1 MTVEEL
7 ITRLTTM
14 PLTAEVIACCID
26 GAPVVEVVLVAKEQV
41 MLA

>member
-7 ITRLTTM
+7 IIRLTTM
-14 PLTAEVIACCID
+14 PPNAEVIACCID
-26 GAPVVEVVLVAKEQV
+26 GAPVVEVLLVTKEQV